1 MEDVS
6 AISSALSAIL
16 RYSIREMQQV
26 SLREEMGIVRQY
38 LKIIDIRYQNRFSYE
53 IEIGDDVLDCACP
66 CMIIQPLV
74 ENAIIHGVAASDGGG
89 TIRILGRVE
98 GGVVRIEVA
107 DNGAG
112 ISAEKLAEL
121 QQRLQ
126 LQLFDMMEAH
136 EKYGKSFGL
145 LNIQRRI
152 QLQYGEEYGLTLLS
166 ADGWTRLLLRFP
178 AVKFVKPPIG
188 E

>member
-1 MEDVS
+1 
-6 AISSALSAIL
+6 
-16 RYSIREMQQV
+16 
-26 SLREEMGIVRQY
+26 
-38 LKIIDIRYQNRFSYE
+38 
-53 IEIGDDVLDCACP
+53 
-66 CMIIQPLV
+66 
-74 ENAIIHGVAASDGGG
+74 
-89 TIRILGRVE
+89 
-98 GGVVRIEVA
+98 
-107 DNGAG
+107 
-112 ISAEKLAEL
+112 
-121 QQRLQ
+121 
-126 LQLFDMMEAH
+126 MEAH

>member
-1 MEDVS
+1 
-6 AISSALSAIL
+6 
-16 RYSIREMQQV
+16 
-26 SLREEMGIVRQY
+26 
-38 LKIIDIRYQNRFSYE
+38 
-53 IEIGDDVLDCACP
+53 
-66 CMIIQPLV
+66 MIIQPLV

-89 TIRILGRVE
+89 TIRILGCVE

-126 LQLFDMMEAH
+126 LQMFDMMEAH